1 MTGRP
6 GSDVPSSRLER
17 VSPGYDRESDE
28 GARRCQ
34 IPNTSDLHGKPHAE
48 GNVPPPRH
56 NQKPSEINVEY
67 LTEGANMFLSAKE
80 LLKWKI
86 IVEEPLLVIQDV
98 SNDIEVFY
106 LMYCH
111 YSHLLENIKIS
122 RHPMTR
128 TSISIFLIT
137 SYDHPAGIL
146 QPGQFSRTEP
156 SGEEGM
162 ASTSGSSMG
171 LRLLKW

>member
-1 MTGRP
+1 MENHT
-6 GSDVPSSRLER
+6 
-17 VSPGYDRESDE
+17 
-28 GARRCQ
+28 
-34 IPNTSDLHGKPHAE
+34 
-48 GNVPPPRH
+48 
-56 NQKPSEINVEY
+56 QKGMCPLLGITKSQEINVEY

-122 RHPMTR
+122 RHPMT
-128 TSISIFLIT
+128 
-137 SYDHPAGIL
+137 
-146 QPGQFSRTEP
+146 
-156 SGEEGM
+156 
-162 ASTSGSSMG
+162 
-171 LRLLKW
+171 